1 MLNFLKRLFNRKAT
15 VDSVLAEYNLTRN
28 ELKDINLSFRIN
40 ADKIGLDDLKKICQ
54 NEDITIKKDKSQF
67 TAMEI
72 ISISSNAITIISFL
86 ISLERWISSK
96 TPLECD
102 GQKMPLN
109 KAIQFFLNKI
119 ISQLKAKKQN
129 V

>member
-102 GQKMPLN
+102 GQKMHLN